1 MSLTTPEKIRT
12 LQRKLYRKACRSS
25 PSASRVRARRSKPRP
40 ECGRTRRCATCFLT
54 VPLSLPRCGVWASPT
69 SLSAASGGHQG
80 RDGEAAMATNRTPL
94 QRTGLALNHEQ
105 EMSLRYGELASHF
118 AFASEEERREA
129 WFYHRDRLLQHC
141 SGGQRP
147 AGWWDYECPIR
158 RPRDRDYEEAAL
170 LEAGLLTEDEVTE
183 LTSRWRQHFERA
195 QQPGFVFC
203 VGFAKP

>member
-1 MSLTTPEKIRT
+1 
-12 LQRKLYRKACRSS
+12 
-25 PSASRVRARRSKPRP
+25 
-40 ECGRTRRCATCFLT
+40 
-54 VPLSLPRCGVWASPT
+54 
-69 SLSAASGGHQG
+69 
-80 RDGEAAMATNRTPL
+80 MATNRTPL

-158 RPRDRDYEEAAL
+158 RPRDRDYEEAAS
-170 LEAGLLTEDEVTE
+170 LEAGLLTEDEGLIAPQQRNAAATRRAGFRRKGLGHVAISNFSQGNGE
-183 LTSRWRQHFERA
+183 PSAIDLPEHDVERA
-195 QQPGFVFC
+195 DDCRNIGQHMP
-203 VGFAKP
+203 AA